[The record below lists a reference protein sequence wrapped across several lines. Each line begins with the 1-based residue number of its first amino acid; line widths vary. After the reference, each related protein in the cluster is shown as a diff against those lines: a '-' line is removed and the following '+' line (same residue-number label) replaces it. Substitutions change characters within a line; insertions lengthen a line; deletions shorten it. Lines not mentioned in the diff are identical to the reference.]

1 MSYLNYLT
9 TRESKEHS
17 NYLIL
22 LIKAG
27 TSNLYIIISI
37 SLYYSFFLCFSL
49 SETIHLSLSF
59 SIFIYLFTGAPSNWS
74 NPQDWTEEDNC
85 CSQVRNIETSCENF
99 FPSFLSTRNGIS
111 FYFPSCISC
120 GLIICGSGS
129 PIFDECGSSP
139 DLGHWYHQVDLIT
152 SFKRPK
158 KHIITGWG
166 RHRVAVLELY
176 PKKCW
181 TKGLHLFSNM
191 EKLHI
196 QFVCVWSVWQS
207 K

>member
-1 MSYLNYLT
+1 MKVLLLPISRGANGLNLV
-9 TRESKEHS
+9 EASHVLLVEPILNPAQVFLIS

-27 TSNLYIIISI
+27 TSNLYMIISI

-139 DLGHWYHQVDLIT
+139 DLGH
-152 SFKRPK
+152 
-158 KHIITGWG
+158 
-166 RHRVAVLELY
+166 
-176 PKKCW
+176 
-181 TKGLHLFSNM
+181 
-191 EKLHI
+191 
-196 QFVCVWSVWQS
+196 
-207 K
+207 